1 MDSLTPAFILSLCCS
16 CCNYYFIIDVALK
29 ANLSTVLFYLKCS
42 LKKDLCRGHYRAHG
56 QLPLGTWASASEPC
70 RGLPTYWGT
79 DHGKTEL
86 KTVGYQG
93 CQQASQGQFPE
104 HTPVH
109 RYTHLHTDIHRCTR
123 TSTQVHLHTHLH
135 TDTHAPAYRCTY
147 TCT

>member
-1 MDSLTPAFILSLCCS
+1 MDTTEPMVS
-16 CCNYYFIIDVALK
+16 CRLAP
-29 ANLSTVLFYLKCS
+29 
-42 LKKDLCRGHYRAHG
+42 G
-56 QLPLGTWASASEPC
+56 ASASEPC
-70 RGLPTYWGT
+70 RGLPTYRGT

-109 RYTHLHTDIHRCTR
+109 RYTHLDTDIHRCTR

-147 TCT
+147 TCTQMHIHLHTASLSHRHTCAQTTR

>member
-1 MDSLTPAFILSLCCS
+1 MDTTEPMVSS
-16 CCNYYFIIDVALK
+16 CLAP
-29 ANLSTVLFYLKCS
+29 
-42 LKKDLCRGHYRAHG
+42 G
-56 QLPLGTWASASEPC
+56 ASASEHC
-70 RGLPTYWGT
+70 RGLPTYRGT

-93 CQQASQGQFPE
+93 CHQASQGQFPE

-135 TDTHAPAYRCTY
+135 TDTHAPAHRCTY
-147 TCT
+147 TCTQHLSHRHTCAQTTR